1 VAFENTHKTPDL
13 DPPEDAAGR
22 LGIPLDDELRNL
34 LTDERGPAKAPNPAA
49 AVAQPGADERMVS
62 IRVDAQRYEVLA
74 ELAAQEGL
82 PPTTMARLLLNRA
95 IREAAHHGSQL

>member
-1 VAFENTHKTPDL
+1 
-13 DPPEDAAGR
+13 
-22 LGIPLDDELRNL
+22 
-34 LTDERGPAKAPNPAA
+34 
-49 AVAQPGADERMVS
+49 MVS

-74 ELAAQEGL
+74 VLAAQEGL